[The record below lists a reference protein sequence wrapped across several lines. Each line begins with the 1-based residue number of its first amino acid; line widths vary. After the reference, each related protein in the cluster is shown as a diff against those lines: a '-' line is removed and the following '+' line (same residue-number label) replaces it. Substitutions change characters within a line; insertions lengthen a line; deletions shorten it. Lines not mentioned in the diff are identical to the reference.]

1 MACASCAV
9 IVSAARA
16 AVALKPSAQSRAAS
30 VAKTFKC
37 FCIGY
42 LLVWEES
49 LAFAGNG
56 ENLELPAPRSS
67 LSPASELVFYLG
79 GSGFPPRR
87 VILWFESRLEPGGVE
102 PVIMLMRPGCV
113 TNCFWSP
120 ALTTLL
126 GMDATA
132 PVEPEVPCAWA
143 SSVHAR
149 RATTATA
156 QTVGVDFIWLSF
168 AC

>member
-9 IVSAARA
+9 IGSAARA
-16 AVALKPSAQSRAAS
+16 AVVLKPCAQSRAAS
-30 VAKTFKC
+30 VAKAFKC

-42 LLVWEES
+42 LLIWEES

-56 ENLELPAPRSS
+56 ENRELPAPRSS
-67 LSPASELVFYLG
+67 LSLASELVFYLG
-79 GSGFPPRR
+79 GSGLPPRR
-87 VILWFESRLEPGGVE
+87 VILWFESRLEPGGVQ

-113 TNCFWSP
+113 TNCLWSP

-132 PVEPEVPCAWA
+132 PVPPEVPCAWA
-143 SSVHAR
+143 SSVHAS
-149 RATTATA
+149 RATPAIA
-156 QTVGVDFIWLSF
+156 ERVAVDFI
-168 AC
+168 

>member
-9 IVSAARA
+9 IGSEARA
-16 AVALKPSAQSRAAS
+16 AVVLKPCAQSRAAS
-30 VAKTFKC
+30 VAKAFKC

-42 LLVWEES
+42 LLVES

-67 LSPASELVFYLG
+67 LSLASELVFYLG

-87 VILWFESRLEPGGVE
+87 VIPWFESRLETGGVE
-102 PVIMLMRPGCV
+102 PMIMLMRPGCV
-113 TNCFWSP
+113 TICFWSP

-126 GMDATA
+126 GIDATA

-143 SSVHAR
+143 SSVHAS
-149 RATTATA
+149 RATPAIA
-156 QTVGVDFIWLSF
+156 ERVVMDFI
-168 AC
+168 

>member
-9 IVSAARA
+9 SGSEARA
-16 AVALKPSAQSRAAS
+16 AVVLKPCAQSRAAS
-30 VAKTFKC
+30 VAKAFKC

-42 LLVWEES
+42 LLVES
-49 LAFAGNG
+49 LASAGNG

-67 LSPASELVFYLG
+67 LSLTSELVFYLG

-87 VILWFESRLEPGGVE
+87 VIPWFESRLETGEVE

-120 ALTTLL
+120 ALTMLL
-126 GMDATA
+126 GMDATT
-132 PVEPEVPCAWA
+132 PVPPEVPCAWA
-143 SSVHAR
+143 SSVQAR
-149 RATTATA
+149 RATAATVERVA
-156 QTVGVDFIWLSF
+156 VDFI
-168 AC
+168 